1 MLFKMS
7 LHEDRIGVLI
17 GKKGSVKSLIEQ
29 ICLVSISIDSET
41 GRYEITIPDKVTLQ
55 KTQEGNNV
63 EKPNEDN
70 DLVSEKEN
78 SDEDSE
84 EEELELDNDFFS
96 DDEGESSEEVDL
108 KFGYD
113 TASSVKKIEINL
125 ESPEVRSLQQN
136 DDAYRIFIA
145 RRIIDAI
152 NYGFHPSKAIKII
165 HPNVHLEVIDLEDKI
180 GTSVKKLT
188 RYKGRLIGE
197 KGKMRQN
204 LEYYSS
210 VYMSI
215 FRKYLALIGTP
226 DKLIIA
232 KKAISMILKGCPHK
246 AVISYLQTE
255 YQKEK
260 QEQLK
265 QNWKPVF

>member
-1 MLFKMS
+1 MS

-17 GKKGSVKSLIEQ
+17 GKKGSVKFLIEQ

-41 GRYEITIPDKVTLQ
+41 GRYEITIPEKTILQ
-55 KTQEGNNV
+55 KTQEG
-63 EKPNEDN
+63 KNEATPTENN
-70 DLVSEKEN
+70 DLVREEEN
-78 SDEDSE
+78 SDEDGE

-96 DDEGESSEEVDL
+96 DDDGESSEEVDL

-113 TASSVKKIEINL
+113 TGSIKNIEINL

-136 DDAYRIFIA
+136 DGAYRIFIA

-204 LEYYSS
+204 IEYYSN

-215 FRKYLALIGTP
+215 FRKYLALVGSP
-226 DKLIIA
+226 EKLIIA
-232 KKAISMILKGCPHK
+232 KKAISMILKGSPHK